1 MQTPTI
7 ADAAR
12 QIAART
18 LSPVELTQHC
28 LDRAAALDSTL
39 HAFIRLTPE
48 RALAEARA
56 PASGG

>member
-18 LSPVELTQHC
+18 LSPS
-28 LDRAAALDSTL
+28 AAAVLFLPGFMHENASIMLAAHRYAMPAT
-39 HAFIRLTPE
+39 TPP
-48 RALAEARA
+48 
-56 PASGG
+56 PANISG